1 MRLTSLF
8 KRKHDPS
15 GSTSSDLLRRVSA
28 GLVSALKVVAVN
40 AALLALL
47 AVVSE
52 LVLIHLFKSP
62 DRLSGVLRKYYRE
75 YHLKFERKVIQ
86 YQEDCA
92 QFDPELFYTLKPGR
106 CNFRSREFDVAFHI
120 NRLGVRDDEMSLE
133 APQILVVG
141 DSHAMGWGVRQEETF
156 AQGLE
161 ALTGKKVLNLGVS
174 SYGTVRELKILRRV
188 DLSRAK
194 FLIIQYC
201 RNDYDENKAFFEN
214 GNALPISDETAYR
227 RVIRQRAA
235 LQSYRFGRY
244 VYELQKKAVNGLVYG
259 IRDWVGHPK
268 LETSYSD
275 AADLFLNALIH
286 APVELRGIR
295 IIVFEVNFQARND
308 SRFADDLKRLL
319 ASRSSPDF
327 LKNIRVADLSEL
339 LSREKYFYFWDGHPT
354 AEGHAVIAARLAEL
368 IPDGT
373 Y

>member
-1 MRLTSLF
+1 M
-8 KRKHDPS
+8 
-15 GSTSSDLLRRVSA
+15 
-28 GLVSALKVVAVN
+28 
-40 AALLALL
+40 
-47 AVVSE
+47 
-52 LVLIHLFKSP
+52 
-62 DRLSGVLRKYYRE
+62 
-75 YHLKFERKVIQ
+75 
-86 YQEDCA
+86 
-92 QFDPELFYTLKPGR
+92 
-106 CNFRSREFDVAFHI
+106 
-120 NRLGVRDDEMSLE
+120 
-133 APQILVVG
+133 
-141 DSHAMGWGVRQEETF
+141 
-156 AQGLE
+156 
-161 ALTGKKVLNLGVS
+161 
-174 SYGTVRELKILRRV
+174 
-188 DLSRAK
+188 SRAK

-308 SRFADDLKRLL
+308 SRFADDLKQLL

-327 LKNIRVADLSEL
+327 LKNIRVADLSEP
-339 LSREKYFYFWDGHPT
+339 LSREEYFYFWDGHPT

-368 IPDGT
+368 IPDRT